1 MVDKRCRWPS
11 GKMLGGSSGLN
22 YMLHVRGHPADYDS
36 WAEEIGDLSWSYQ
49 EVRRYFDKAE
59 KHEGVKEGLLPVSEP
74 SHMSS
79 LTDDILSM
87 ARDSGYKVE
96 DINTEDNNKTLFTVP
111 RVNQEAGRRAGTY
124 HSYLQGALHRP
135 NLRVLRNSRVLH
147 IIIEN
152 KRAVGVTYSRYGTEA
167 SVRCNLEVIVSAGTV
182 NSAKL
187 LLLSGVGP
195 REELDRH
202 GIKVVADLPVGQNL
216 QVT

>member
-1 MVDKRCRWPS
+1 M
-11 GKMLGGSSGLN
+11 
-22 YMLHVRGHPADYDS
+22 
-36 WAEEIGDLSWSYQ
+36 
-49 EVRRYFDKAE
+49 
-59 KHEGVKEGLLPVSEP
+59 
-74 SHMSS
+74 
-79 LTDDILSM
+79 
-87 ARDSGYKVE
+87 
-96 DINTEDNNKTLFTVP
+96 
-111 RVNQEAGRRAGTY
+111 
-124 HSYLQGALHRP
+124 
-135 NLRVLRNSRVLH
+135 LRNSWVLR

-202 GIKVVADLPVGQNL
+202 GIKMVADLPVGQNL